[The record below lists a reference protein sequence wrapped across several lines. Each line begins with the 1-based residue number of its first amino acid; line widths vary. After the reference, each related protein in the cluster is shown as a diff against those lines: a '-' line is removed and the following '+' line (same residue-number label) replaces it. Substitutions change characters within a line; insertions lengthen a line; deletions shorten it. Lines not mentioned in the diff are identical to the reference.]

1 MLCQSPIFAALVIFS
16 SILSAMA
23 ADDATTS
30 NIPREVLD
38 TLDYE
43 YSNRAFAL
51 ASATR
56 LADAT
61 REPREQ
67 AFWRAFL
74 ALEQHN
80 RQRYAPQAAQFG
92 IDPQGSFYD
101 GVRSWFVSLAVSVAP
116 ERTLNKLL
124 INTRVYVPRLQRLQQ
139 IGPPEHMDFFDYV
152 VAQEKVQL
160 ETLEYILDDEWEAAT
175 QRLQEFVAEQKQ

>member
-1 MLCQSPIFAALVIFS
+1 MP
-16 SILSAMA
+16 AMA
-23 ADDATTS
+23 AADSTS
-30 NIPREVLD
+30 SDMPSEVLD
-38 TLDYE
+38 TLRYE

-56 LADAT
+56 LADTAQ
-61 REPREQ
+61 EPRER

-80 RQRYAPQAAQFG
+80 RQRYAPQAADFE
-92 IDPQGSFYD
+92 IDPTGSFYD
-101 GVRSWFVSLAVSVAP
+101 GFRSWFVSLAVRIAP

-124 INTRVYVPRLQRLQQ
+124 SNTRTYVPRLQRLQE
-139 IGPPEHMDFFDYV
+139 IGPAEHMEFFDYV

-160 ETLEYILDDEWEAAT
+160 ETLEYILDDNWDGAT
-175 QRLQEFVAEQKQ
+175 QRLREFVAEQTQ